1 MPSLSQT
8 QEQHKTKKIKVFWV
22 RLSQNLKQNTATMC
36 IHTEHNYF
44 CGHNILRNT
53 VFCKDAAGIRT
64 TCYDVERH
72 YYWDSKVCFACHIRH
87 GSESEESDGN
97 GSTFHHMQSEHGW
110 DSVRSDSDHENH
122 LGHTHAH
129 SHAHGDENV
138 PPAGSVA
145 GSDISFN
152 SAEFIASGRTIFPQ
166 PPPSE
171 DSDADHYPERL
182 ALSDADEDEYEM
194 YDGYGNRYSD
204 DDNYSF
210 AEHNGEED
218 LAATETPIPP
228 NSPEL
233 AELAADNPG
242 AADPLSRGYSPT
254 VLASLATARALARPR
269 HQVIHTAA
277 SRRAIARRRELA
289 ENIPDPEIHQRVLRS
304 LPGGGCMDGWLYDDG
319 IYEDEDSDQYT

>member
-1 MPSLSQT
+1 M
-8 QEQHKTKKIKVFWV
+8 
-22 RLSQNLKQNTATMC
+22 
-36 IHTEHNYF
+36 
-44 CGHNILRNT
+44 
-53 VFCKDAAGIRT
+53 FCKDAPGIRT

-129 SHAHGDENV
+129 AHAHGDENV

-233 AELAADNPG
+233 GELAPDNPG
-242 AADPLSRGYSPT
+242 AADPPSRGYSPA
-254 VLASLATARALARPR
+254 VLASLNAADLAQARHR
-269 HQVIHTAA
+269 HWVTHTAA
-277 SRRAIARRRELA
+277 SRRAIARRRELG
-289 ENIPDPEIHQRVLRS
+289 ENIPNPRILQPRFRHLAGTGRRV
-304 LPGGGCMDGWLYDDG
+304 GWEYDD
-319 IYEDEDSDQYT
+319 YEDLEPGV